1 MMGKPCTYT
10 YILLSLAFIFVNL
23 ITLSNLTPWIDE
35 VMMLDTSYNAAFH
48 GVWETTAW
56 YRVVGEHPFSTYP
69 PLYQMLAA
77 VWMRVFGGSLVAVR
91 SMNLLITFVLG
102 GVFLRFIKR
111 YKPQLSPWSI
121 ALFTLLLWGS
131 CDMSWMYRNGR
142 PDMLCALMFVFTAQ
156 ATDKYLLSNT
166 PITRIT
172 VVITT
177 AILLCS
183 GIQAAIYLCA
193 LWLFLFFVMKQRR
206 KKIVL
211 LLALLLAGLML
222 GLLLVSLFML
232 ANGRLIA
239 FVCSIV
245 QYSATLSKITLVL
258 LPLIAMMFGFD
269 VAPYTQK
276 LHELTNDI
284 SLGQQLATIVEY
296 HDFIILA
303 FIALA
308 AYTTCFRNNLH
319 KLLNDK
325 GFLLLLCALYV
336 PISMTLAG
344 RFTIYYRWMIFL
356 PLAASIISVAARFR
370 FWSAVFGVVAMVMST
385 FGIKSMLH
393 DEHYCNS
400 NLHSFVQRQHFKP
413 SDAVV
418 CPFSVFYEIKPVCD
432 TCYFAGIYPIEFI
445 NHVDY
450 IIEAPNGNEFDKP
463 ITNYVNNLKS
473 DSSFILT
480 AIDYCDCPSLT
491 LYKVQKRHE

>member
-111 YKPQLSPWSI
+111 YVPQLSPWSI

-193 LWLFLFFVMKQRR
+193 LWLFLFLVMKQRH
-206 KKIVL
+206 KEIVHL
-211 LLALLLAGLML
+211 LVLLLAGLML
-222 GLLLVSLFML
+222 GLLLVSHFML
-232 ANGRLIA
+232 ANDRLVA

-258 LPLIAMMFGFD
+258 LPLISMMFGFD

-276 LHELTNDI
+276 LHELTNNL

-308 AYTTCFRNNLH
+308 AYATYFRNNLH
-319 KLLNDK
+319 KLLYDK
-325 GFLLLLCALYV
+325 GFLLLLCALYI
-336 PISMTLAG
+336 PIAMTLAG
-344 RFTIYYRWMIFL
+344 RFTTYYRWMIFL
-356 PLAASIISVAARFR
+356 PLAVSIISIAARLR
-370 FWSAVFGVVAMVMST
+370 LWCAVFGVVAMVMST

-393 DEHYCNS
+393 DEHYCNDS
-400 NLHSFVQRQHFKP
+400 LHSFVQRQHFKP

-491 LYKVQKRHE
+491 LYKIQKRHE